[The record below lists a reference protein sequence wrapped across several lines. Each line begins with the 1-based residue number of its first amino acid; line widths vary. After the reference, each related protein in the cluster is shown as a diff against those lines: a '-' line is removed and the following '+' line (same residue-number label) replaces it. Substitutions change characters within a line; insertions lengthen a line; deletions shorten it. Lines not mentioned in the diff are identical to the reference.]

1 MNISEIYK
9 TLYRLGITEN
19 YTGFHYT
26 AYAVY
31 ISVQNP
37 QYLLLV
43 TKWLY
48 PDVAK
53 HYRTTWKCVERDI
66 RTVVNVAWK
75 TNPELLGEMA
85 QRFLSRKPKPSQF
98 LAILSSY
105 FYPKTA
111 A

>member
-1 MNISEIYK
+1 MVQFFCK
-9 TLYRLGITEN
+9 EN
-19 YTGFHYT
+19 MKLRKKALIRIEAIDKKIKFFY
-26 AYAVY
+26 
-31 ISVQNP
+31 
-37 QYLLLV
+37 